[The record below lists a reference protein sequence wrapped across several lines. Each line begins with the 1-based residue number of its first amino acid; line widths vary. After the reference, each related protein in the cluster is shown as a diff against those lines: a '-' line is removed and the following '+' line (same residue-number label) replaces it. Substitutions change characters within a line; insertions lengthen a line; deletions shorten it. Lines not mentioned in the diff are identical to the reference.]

1 MELFSCQPVVT
12 KMTAAVFVPAGSGAP
27 IHKNRK
33 AHGLAFN
40 VSHTTVYRFSTG
52 QVFSCHSGQCIYL
65 PQGCSYTVDRSEAS
79 EDPTAGVFA
88 INFHLA
94 EPLTAAPKVLRLNN
108 QRAVQSAFLRAEQ
121 LWRQKSPGFR
131 EGCFGEL
138 YTILRL
144 LHDTRDYMPQ
154 DKALQTLAP
163 ALAYIQK
170 HYTGETL
177 EVGHLA
183 QLCGVSQQY
192 LRRLFRSALGFAP
205 AEYIRRLRLDYAREL
220 LRTGEYTAS
229 QAAMAA
235 GFNDT
240 AYFSREFKK
249 YTGMSPSAYA
259 DKL

>member
-1 MELFSCQPVVT
+1 MELFENSPLVT
-12 KMTAAVFVPAGSGAP
+12 QITAAVFVPAGSGAP

-79 EDPTAGVFA
+79 KDPTAGVIA

-94 EPLTAAPKVLRLNN
+94 EPLTAAPMVLRLNN

-121 LWRQKSPGFR
+121 LWRQKSSGFR

-154 DKALQTLAP
+154 DKAMQTLAP
-163 ALAYIQK
+163 ALGYIQQ
-170 HYTGETL
+170 HYTGEAV
-177 EVGHLA
+177 EIGHLA

-192 LRRLFRSALGFAP
+192 LRRLFRGAFGFAP

-220 LRTGEYTAS
+220 LRTGDYTAS
-229 QAAMAA
+229 QAAIAA